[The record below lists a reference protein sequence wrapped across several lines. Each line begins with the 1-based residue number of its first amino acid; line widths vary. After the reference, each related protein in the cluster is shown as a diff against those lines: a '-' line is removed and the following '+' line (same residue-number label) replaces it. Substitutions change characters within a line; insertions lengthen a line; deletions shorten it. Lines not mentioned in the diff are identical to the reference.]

1 MSKEMSYTE
10 YMELVHN
17 GITTQAG
24 NCPVTPLLEMLQ
36 GRWKFQ
42 IIYELCIQSPI
53 RFGELKKSLAGVSQ
67 KVLTANLKDMEAS
80 GLLTRKAYPEVPPRV
95 EYTLT
100 ETGESLKPVL
110 GAMFDWGM
118 DYKQK
123 NHSPSNEQV
132 AALGEAL
139 H

>member
-1 MSKEMSYTE
+1 MSKEMSYAE

-53 RFGELKKSLAGVSQ
+53 RRTEKGAGEHYKYNVDFLSAGI
-67 KVLTANLKDMEAS
+67 
-80 GLLTRKAYPEVPPRV
+80 
-95 EYTLT
+95 
-100 ETGESLKPVL
+100 GEGRP
-110 GAMFDWGM
+110 G
-118 DYKQK
+118 
-123 NHSPSNEQV
+123 
-132 AALGEAL
+132 
-139 H
+139 